1 MKKNT
6 MCCSCQNLLFAQLS
20 EGAINHSEEGT
31 GNRLEVGASLRLE
44 VPA

>member
-1 MKKNT
+1 MKKNK
-6 MCCSCQNLLFAQLS
+6 MCCLYQNLPFPQLS
-20 EGAINHSEEGT
+20 EGPINHSEEGT